1 MIKEHGFC
9 GTAPHTSPIRER
21 ERERESSLLGTIS
34 NYYSDNIVQYIHT
47 LYYYYSTQSNEL
59 NAIALTVVEDI
70 PRSLLQ

>member
-1 MIKEHGFC
+1 MP
-9 GTAPHTSPIRER
+9 TRPDRRVTLLRELTR
-21 ERERESSLLGTIS
+21 AAVAAYVDAQDT

-47 LYYYYSTQSNEL
+47 IYYYYSTQSNEL